1 MTRTYSHKVFDL
13 VQQKGF
19 YPYEYMSNFE
29 KFKEQLSSKEKF
41 YRFLTGWKITGKE
54 HEPALNVWNKFI
66 TTCN

>member
-1 MTRTYSHKVFDL
+1 MTRTCSHKVFDL

-29 KFKEQLSSKEKF
+29 KFKEELSSKEKS
-41 YRFLTGWKITGKE
+41 YRFLTGWKITDKE
-54 HEPALNVWNKFI
+54 HEPVFNVWNKFI